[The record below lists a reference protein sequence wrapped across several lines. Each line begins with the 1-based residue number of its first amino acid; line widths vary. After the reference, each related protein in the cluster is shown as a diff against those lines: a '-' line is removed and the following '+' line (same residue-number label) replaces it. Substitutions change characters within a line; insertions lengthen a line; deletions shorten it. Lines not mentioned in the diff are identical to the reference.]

1 MATEFS
7 RQSNPPRRIHWPWLL
22 VGVAW
27 ILAIL
32 ATLTGQRLLIDH
44 HFLLEDSGFPWP
56 LALPVF
62 LVGWQVMIAAMM
74 MPTST
79 PFITTTTRIMASLA
93 GPHATRLPHRAIMMF
108 LLGYASLW
116 TVFGVVAFAG
126 DTLIHRLVDAW
137 PWLASHAFLIGAAT
151 LALAGVFQFSGQK
164 RVYLAHCR
172 ARPEMFAGE
181 DAMRARSGY
190 RLGARHGVDS
200 IGCCWA
206 LMLVSVGIGVG
217 GLGWMAVLTGIMCA
231 ETLVPEDTLSGRT
244 RQVIG
249 IVLIVLAGLWLAH
262 PGWLVGATVV

>member
-44 HFLLEDSGFPWP
+44 HFLLEESGFPWP
-56 LALPVF
+56 LALAVF

-79 PFITTTTRIMASLA
+79 PFITTCIVASLA
-93 GPHATRLPHRAIMMF
+93 GPHAPRLPHRAIMMF
-108 LLGYASLW
+108 LLGYAGLW
-116 TVFGVVAFAG
+116 TVFGVLAFAG

-137 PWLASHAFLIGAAT
+137 PWLASHASLIGAAT
-151 LALAGVFQFSGQK
+151 LALAGVFQFSSQK
-164 RVYLAHCR
+164 LMYLAHCR
-172 ARPEMFAGE
+172 ARPEALAGE
-181 DAMRARSGY
+181 DAMRARSAY
-190 RLGARHGVDS
+190 RLGARHAVDS

-206 LMLVSVGIGVG
+206 LMLVLFGIGVG
-217 GLGWMAVLTGIMCA
+217 GLGWMVALTGIMCA
-231 ETLVPEDTLSGRT
+231 ETLVSEDVVSGRT
-244 RQVIG
+244 RQAIG
-249 IVLIVLAGLWLAH
+249 IVLIVLAGVWLAH
-262 PGWLVGATVV
+262 PDWLVGATVV